1 MQTIVLATQK
11 GGSGKS
17 TLAVNLAVSA
27 QEHGLTVRL
36 IETDPQGTLS
46 SWQRRRNFGSPL
58 VESVGNATRLEQ
70 QLAIFASENVGLTI
84 IDTPSGISTLTNA
97 AIRHTDL
104 CLIPVRPSMLDIE
117 AAAPT
122 LGTAR
127 AARTSF
133 GFILNHATVRGRRME
148 SAEAALADEAA
159 LELGD
164 ILARPYIGMRSDHQ
178 DALASRYRIRPGR
191 QSGRRNPSALALG
204 IGQAGPGGGRRS
216 IDGYRSRVAGSGT
229 ESALGDIDRTCK
241 PAAPLPGFLERDAFR
256 FDRYST
262 GSFTSPSGEVSR
274 TRPLRFNQSSSRS
287 GTAKEVQSTRGVRFT
302 ESAATIILS

>member
-178 DALASRYRIRPGR
+178 DALARGMAVTEYAPAGKAADEIRQLWR
-191 QSGRRNPSALALG
+191 WVSDKLARAADG
-204 IGQAGPGGGRRS
+204 DRS
-216 IDGYRSRVAGSGT
+216 TG
-229 ESALGDIDRTCK
+229 IDR
-241 PAAPLPGFLERDAFR
+241 AWRDLEPKAHWAT
-256 FDRYST
+256 ST
-262 GSFTSPSGEVSR
+262 GRASLPH
-274 TRPLRFNQSSSRS
+274 RFRD
-287 GTAKEVQSTRGVRFT
+287 F
-302 ESAATIILS
+302 

>member
-1 MQTIVLATQK
+1 METIVLATQK

-27 QEHGLTVRL
+27 REHGLTVRL

-46 SWQRRRNFGSPL
+46 NWQRRRNFGSPL
-58 VESVGNATRLEQ
+58 VESVGNASRLEQ
-70 QLAIFASENVGLTI
+70 QLAIFASENVALTI
-84 IDTPSGISTLTNA
+84 IDTASGISTLTNA

-117 AAAPT
+117 AAAST

-127 AARTSF
+127 AAKTSF

-178 DALASRYRIRPGR
+178 DALARGMAVTEYAPAGKAANEIRQLWRWVSDKLARAADRGR
-191 QSGRRNPSALALG
+191 SMR
-204 IGQAGPGGGRRS
+204 
-216 IDGYRSRVAGSGT
+216 
-229 ESALGDIDRTCK
+229 IDRSWQNLEPQRHWVTST
-241 PAAPLPGFLERDAFR
+241 AHASLPHRFRDF
-256 FDRYST
+256 
-262 GSFTSPSGEVSR
+262 
-274 TRPLRFNQSSSRS
+274 
-287 GTAKEVQSTRGVRFT
+287 
-302 ESAATIILS
+302 